1 MSDASPGE
9 GWWQAADGRWYPPE
23 LRPAQHLMR
32 DPSGAT
38 ILVSPDQPRIDED
51 HDDGAGST
59 GTPPAPH
66 EEVGGSI
73 HSHADLYLGRPAG
86 KQNRP
91 AAWTALAGAVVILVG
106 ALLPWATRSP
116 AVGVSDLGWRD
127 ASGEFGAGLYVGLL
141 AVTVMTV
148 AVRCMAGSYGRGWR
162 LSLVGLAL
170 GCVAVVAVEAVRIQ
184 QAVSEVKD
192 VTRGQVELSFGPGL
206 IVVVFGAL
214 VVLGA
219 AAAYRVGPAD

>member
-1 MSDASPGE
+1 MSDMSPGE

-23 LRPAQHLMR
+23 LSPAQRLMR

-38 ILVSPDQPRIDED
+38 ILESPNQQRTDEG
-51 HDDGAGST
+51 DDAGAA
-59 GTPPAPH
+59 GTLPAPH

-86 KQNRP
+86 TQNRP

-106 ALLPWATRSP
+106 ALLPWAIRSP
-116 AVGVSDLGWRD
+116 SLGVSDLGWRD
-127 ASGEFGAGLYVGLL
+127 ASGEFGAGLYVALL

-192 VTRGQVELSFGPGL
+192 VTRGQVELSFGPGP